1 MESKEL
7 LGIKINNITK
17 EELLIEIDRLILA
30 KAHAYVVTPYSE
42 FFLAAQKDIDFK
54 NVLNSAD
61 ISLPDGFGVALGL
74 KYMKMNGRILPMIWC
89 LFKAVTNRSF
99 FKGEIKEKLSGSEI
113 IFDVSA
119 LAAQKSYTIFLL
131 GGFDFGDGNT
141 GEITKRK
148 LEEKYPG
155 LKIVGTYAGSASEAE
170 ESDIIERINKA
181 NPDLLFVAYGPV
193 KQEKWMLRNK
203 NKLNPMISFGLGG
216 TFDYVAGAKK
226 KVPKWLT
233 DAGLEG
239 ILRPFISER
248 GNPILMFKRFKRAWG
263 GILRFIWLLMR
274 SK

>member
-1 MESKEL
+1 METKEL

-17 EELLIEIDRLILA
+17 DEFLKEIDRLIST
-30 KAHAYVVTPYSE
+30 KTHAFVVTPYSE
-42 FFLAAQKDIDFK
+42 FFLTAQKDADFK
-54 NVLNSAD
+54 AVLNQANM
-61 ISLPDGFGVALGL
+61 SLPDGFGVALGL
-74 KYMKMNGRILPMIWC
+74 KYMTMNGRILPMIWC
-89 LFKAVTNRSF
+89 LFKAITNRSF
-99 FKGEIKEKLSGSEI
+99 FKEEVKEKLSGSEI
-113 IFDVSA
+113 IFDVA
-119 LAAQKSYTIFLL
+119 ELADQNNYTIFLL
-131 GGFDFGDGNT
+131 GGYDFGDGNT
-141 GEITKRK
+141 GEITKLK

-155 LKIVGTYAGSASEAE
+155 LNIVGTYAGSASEAE
-170 ESDIIERINKA
+170 ESEIIELINKA

-203 NKLNPMISFGLGG
+203 DKLNSMISFGLGG

-248 GNPILMFKRFKRAWG
+248 GNPILMFNRFKRAWG
-263 GILRFIWLLMR
+263 GILRFIWLLIR